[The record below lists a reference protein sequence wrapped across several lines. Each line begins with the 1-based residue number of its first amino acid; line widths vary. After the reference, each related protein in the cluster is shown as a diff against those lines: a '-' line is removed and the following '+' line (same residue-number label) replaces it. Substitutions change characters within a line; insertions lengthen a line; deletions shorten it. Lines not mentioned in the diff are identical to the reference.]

1 MVSPLISIV
10 IPVYNVERY
19 IERCVDSVL
28 CQTYKNIE
36 ILLINDG
43 STDNSGFLCEKLAN
57 KDSRIK
63 VFHKINEG
71 LSATRNF
78 GVEQSN
84 GQFVGFVDSDDYI
97 EEDMYEKLFNAIQS
111 SQADMAECS
120 LTRIYKNYSETF
132 YNGDNFQI
140 DLDAE
145 GYVREY
151 IDNVRLYG
159 SAWCKLL
166 KKEIA
171 EKVKFPVG
179 KIYEDCFYSLDLVKY
194 LKKVTVI
201 SDSLYNYYIREG
213 SITTKSF
220 SHSDMDYIECIN
232 SWEDYIDNYFP
243 QFKQLMLKRK
253 VIAYLSIFNQ
263 TLELRQRKNNED
275 YKYLKYYFKS
285 SLVKILQSKV
295 PLEIKIAVLLL
306 NINESFYKIILNILK
321 NKYVN
326 D

>member
-1 MVSPLISIV
+1 M
-10 IPVYNVERY
+10 
-19 IERCVDSVL
+19 
-28 CQTYKNIE
+28 
-36 ILLINDG
+36 
-43 STDNSGFLCEKLAN
+43 
-57 KDSRIK
+57 
-63 VFHKINEG
+63 
-71 LSATRNF
+71 
-78 GVEQSN
+78 
-84 GQFVGFVDSDDYI
+84 
-97 EEDMYEKLFNAIQS
+97 
-111 SQADMAECS
+111 
-120 LTRIYKNYSETF
+120 
-132 YNGDNFQI
+132 
-140 DLDAE
+140 
-145 GYVREY
+145 
-151 IDNVRLYG
+151 
-159 SAWCKLL
+159 
-166 KKEIA
+166 
-171 EKVKFPVG
+171 
-179 KIYEDCFYSLDLVKY
+179 DLVKY

>member
-1 MVSPLISIV
+1 MIEPLVSVIV
-10 IPVYNVERY
+10 PVYNVEKY
-19 IERCVDSVL
+19 LEKCVNSL
-28 CQTYKNIE
+28 LQQTYKNIE
-36 ILLINDG
+36 IILVNDG
-43 STDNSGFLCEKLAN
+43 STDESGKMCDNLAQE
-57 KDSRIK
+57 DDRIK
-63 VFHKINEG
+63 VFHKKNGG
-71 LSATRNF
+71 LSDARNY
-78 GVEQSN
+78 GVERAT
-84 GQFVGFVDSDDYI
+84 GEYIGFVDSDDYI
-97 EEDMYEKLFNAIQS
+97 EEDMYEKLYKAIQR

-120 LTRIYKNYSETF
+120 MTRIYKNYSEKF
-132 YNGDNFQI
+132 YRGDNFQI
-140 DLDAE
+140 DLDDEA
-145 GYVREY
+145 YVREY

-179 KIYEDCFYSLDLVKY
+179 KIYEDCFYTLDLVKY

-220 SHSDMDYIECIN
+220 SHSNMDYIECIN

-263 TLELRQRKNNED
+263 TLELKQRKNNED
-275 YKYLKYYFKS
+275 YKYLK
-285 SLVKILQSKV
+285 VV
-295 PLEIKIAVLLL
+295 
-306 NINESFYKIILNILK
+306 
-321 NKYVN
+321 
-326 D
+326 